1 MHDNVI
7 AERIICPPP
16 SPCPPLIFKKS
27 IFLLVWTLYDS
38 FLKKKFPIFCMNGLL
53 IGRFQPFHL
62 GHLEALQFALSKV
75 DKLWVGL
82 GSSNKPIEKNNPFS
96 AEERKQMILS
106 SIDDSMKNKITI
118 YFIPDVDNHVKW
130 IEKIDT
136 IVPNFDIIFSNDP
149 LTDHLYSKRTVQVI
163 SIPFLKRDQLS
174 GTRIRD
180 LIKSDQKWDDLVPS
194 ETKIFLE
201 NLDVQNRLEIL

>member
-1 MHDNVI
+1 
-7 AERIICPPP
+7 
-16 SPCPPLIFKKS
+16 
-27 IFLLVWTLYDS
+27 
-38 FLKKKFPIFCMNGLL
+38 MNGLL

-75 DKLWVGL
+75 DKLWLGL
-82 GSSNKPIEKNNPFS
+82 GSSNKSIEQNNPFS
-96 AEERKQMILS
+96 AEERKKMILS

-136 IVPNFDIIFSNDP
+136 IVPKFDIVFSNDP

-174 GTRIRD
+174 GTRIRN

-194 ETKIFLE
+194 GTKAILE
-201 NLDVQNRLEIL
+201 NLDSKNRLQIL